1 MTCVVNAMD
10 ENGMR
15 LLLSLGHH
23 HHCLY
28 DSHVTRV
35 TNVSDPVRVL
45 LVMSS
50 AASGSMSTSEQ
61 DNTWYTHNT
70 HVNSTNTHVNFQLA
84 ILIFVF
90 SIFEFWVFD
99 FQFLQNAI
107 SIFWFSTFEFLIFNF
122 FKTRFQF
129 FMFQLFKNATSTF
142 QFYNFIILIF
152 EIYKSIFNFI
162 K

>member
-1 MTCVVNAMD
+1 MNNIKVTSSHVQVCVCVMIKTCVVNAMN
-10 ENGMR
+10 ENGMI

-61 DNTWYTHNT
+61 DTHMVHTQHT
-70 HVNSTNTHVNFQLA
+70 HGNSTHTSHTCQLWKRDVNF
-84 ILIFVF
+84 
-90 SIFEFWVFD
+90 SKHD
-99 FQFLQNAI
+99 
-107 SIFWFSTFEFLIFNF
+107 FNF
-122 FKTRFQF
+122 CNLRF
-129 FMFQLFKNATSTF
+129 
-142 QFYNFIILIF
+142 
-152 EIYKSIFNFI
+152 
-162 K
+162 

>member
-70 HVNSTNTHVNFQLA
+70 HVNSTNTHVNLPNTISTFA
-84 ILIFVF
+84 TCD
-90 SIFEFWVFD
+90 FEFSLFD

-107 SIFWFSTFEFLIFNF
+107 SIF
-122 FKTRFQF
+122 
-129 FMFQLFKNATSTF
+129 
-142 QFYNFIILIF
+142 
-152 EIYKSIFNFI
+152 
-162 K
+162 

>member
-1 MTCVVNAMD
+1 MD

-28 DSHVTRV
+28 DSHVTVV

-70 HVNSTNTHVNFQLA
+70 HVNSTNTHVNSTNTHVNFGNTISTFA
-84 ILIFVF
+84 TCD
-90 SIFEFWVFD
+90 FEFSLFD

-107 SIFWFSTFEFLIFNF
+107 SIF
-122 FKTRFQF
+122 
-129 FMFQLFKNATSTF
+129 
-142 QFYNFIILIF
+142 
-152 EIYKSIFNFI
+152 
-162 K
+162 

>member
-28 DSHVTRV
+28 DSHVTVV

-61 DNTWYTHNT
+61 DTSHIQHT
-70 HVNSTNTHVNFQLA
+70 HVINVNLETRCQLFKTRFQLLQLA
-84 ILIFVF
+84 ILNFH
-90 SIFEFWVFD
+90 
-99 FQFLQNAI
+99 
-107 SIFWFSTFEFLIFNF
+107 FLIFNF
-122 FKTRFQF
+122 YKTRFQF
-129 FMFQLFKNATSTF
+129 FDFQLL
-142 QFYNFIILIF
+142 NF
-152 EIYKSIFNFI
+152 
-162 K
+162 